1 MVAPRAGKGKTA
13 QANNAVLRK
22 RMLRVEEHL
31 ELAQFAE
38 GEFGANAV
46 ISSYINA
53 AIGAGDVICGAL
65 IGEYNRSADHFEAV
79 RMLELAGEKDA
90 AKALNTVLQNKTM
103 ANYSDVG
110 LSDVQVKQTAR
121 LAAKFVDRA
130 RQLAP

>member
-1 MVAPRAGKGKTA
+1 MAPRAGKGKTA
-13 QANNAVLRK
+13 QASDAVLRK

-46 ISSYINA
+46 ISNYINA
-53 AIGAGDVICGAL
+53 AKGAGDVICGAL
-65 IGEYNRSADHFEAV
+65 SGSYNRSADHFEAV
-79 RMLELAGEKDA
+79 RMLELVGEKDA
-90 AKALNTVLQNKTM
+90 AKALNAVLQNKTM

-110 LSDVQVKQTAR
+110 LSEVQVKQTSR
-121 LAAKFVDRA
+121 LSVKLVNRA